1 MHASPNQHHGP
12 LEWLHRIEKAVY
24 AAERMVF
31 SGSLIV
37 MLLAVGYT
45 VIVRNLGLA
54 SPNYG
59 ELGLAAMVPLTLIGG
74 AMCTYLGSH
83 ISVEIV
89 NATSSRLLKSAG
101 GLIVALATIAFAAL
115 YAYSGSILIED
126 FRSSGDKLLDLGTPL
141 WLLAVFFPI
150 GMLLMIFHSVVRIV
164 SIIAKSDEVARD
176 LTP

>member
-1 MHASPNQHHGP
+1 
-12 LEWLHRIEKAVY
+12 
-24 AAERMVF
+24 
-31 SGSLIV
+31 
-37 MLLAVGYT
+37 
-45 VIVRNLGLA
+45 
-54 SPNYG
+54 
-59 ELGLAAMVPLTLIGG
+59 MVPLTLIGG